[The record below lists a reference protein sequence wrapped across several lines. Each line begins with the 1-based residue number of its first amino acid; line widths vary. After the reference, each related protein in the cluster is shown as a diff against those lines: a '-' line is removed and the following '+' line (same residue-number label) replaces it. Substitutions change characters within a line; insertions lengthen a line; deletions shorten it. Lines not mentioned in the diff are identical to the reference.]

1 MALYKKEYLER
12 IIDEDETKKLNKKI
26 NRCRSFFRS

>member
-12 IIDEDETKKLNKKI
+12 IIDETKKLNKKI